1 MKLLNLTNL
10 SSDGKLVFK
19 NFSYLS
25 LLRAFNVLS
34 QYLLVSFLVRTLGT
48 ETYGV
53 FVWAFSIIQYLII
66 IINFG
71 FNTYAAKYVAEK
83 KDDQFELN
91 RIFSAIMAIKLSLF
105 ILIAFLFFL
114 SIHFIETFN
123 SNKSLFLILLG
134 FGLGEALFPIW
145 LFQGKEKLDIPTK
158 IVFSFKFLLVGL
170 TFLLI
175 SSPHHLLRYALL
187 LSGSQLL
194 IGIAGF
200 YTALNKLNIS
210 LVRTTSNYIW
220 EKMKEGF
227 MFFVGSLFS
236 RTFNLAV
243 IFLVGIWFAMEDVA
257 SFDISFKIIAAF
269 QLPFETLSM
278 VLFPTI
284 SRTKDLKMNERFIF
298 LATAFSLLLWGF
310 TYWQSDLLLTIMGG
324 KELLIYSSL
333 LRNLSILI
341 PIVSLTYFLG
351 TNTLV
356 AFGYQREFNLSIIIP
371 SILYILTL
379 LCLWILELMSIE
391 TILYSRIMVDA
402 LVMVYRL
409 IIAYKYKLIF
419 SSR

>member
-1 MKLLNLTNL
+1 MNLTNL